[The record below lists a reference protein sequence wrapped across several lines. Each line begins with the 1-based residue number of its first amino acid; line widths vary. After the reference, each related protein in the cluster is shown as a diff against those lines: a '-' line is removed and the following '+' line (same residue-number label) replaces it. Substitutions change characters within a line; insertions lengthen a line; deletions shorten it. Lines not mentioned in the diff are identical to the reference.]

1 LVINETHGALSTNL
15 RLIEQQAREI
25 RDVVPCL
32 YDLAVSANSRLRETL
47 ALAQLGRDSST
58 SVQNLEAPVLT
69 LARAVG
75 AKAQINIGVN
85 TLSAAD
91 RDLARLVLN
100 DLVGNALNAGAGA
113 IDVAVAPEGAQL
125 AISVTDDAPPMASGV
140 WKTPETSSARLEARL
155 RDLSGSLTSVQNG
168 ASKTVTARWL
178 PESE

>member
-1 LVINETHGALSTNL
+1 V
-15 RLIEQQAREI
+15 
-25 RDVVPCL
+25 
-32 YDLAVSANSRLRETL
+32 
-47 ALAQLGRDSST
+47 
-58 SVQNLEAPVLT
+58 
-69 LARAVG
+69 
-75 AKAQINIGVN
+75 QINIGVD

-91 RDLARLVLN
+91 RDIARLVLN

-113 IDVAVAPEGAQL
+113 IDVVVAPKGAHA